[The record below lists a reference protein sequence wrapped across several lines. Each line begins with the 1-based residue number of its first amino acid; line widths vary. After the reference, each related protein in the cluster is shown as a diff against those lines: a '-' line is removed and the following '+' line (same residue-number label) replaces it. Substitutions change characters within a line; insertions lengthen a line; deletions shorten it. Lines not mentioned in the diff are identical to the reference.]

1 MDPSTAIARPDPLR
15 LYTFSLSHFSEKI
28 RWTLNASGLPFEEVP
43 WTPFFHV
50 PAALR
55 RGGKTTV
62 PILETTGVKVQDSTS
77 ILLWLER
84 NRVPFALLP
93 TEPAEREAAL
103 AAEARFDQA
112 GSHVVR
118 YVYSTVLDDAE
129 SVIRF
134 WTVDASP
141 RQARVIRRW
150 FPVLRWVFR
159 RKLRISASSVARS
172 REGIASS
179 VEWLESQGVPDR
191 PFLVGGR
198 LTVAD
203 LTAAAL
209 LAPLACP
216 DEHPIYGSARY
227 RAAIEPLARS
237 WQGGPAFTWV
247 RQMYRLHRGVWPRGP
262 EIRRAVEAG

>member
-1 MDPSTAIARPDPLR
+1 
-15 LYTFSLSHFSEKI
+15 
-28 RWTLNASGLPFEEVP
+28 
-43 WTPFFHV
+43 
-50 PAALR
+50 
-55 RGGKTTV
+55 
-62 PILETTGVKVQDSTS
+62 
-77 ILLWLER
+77 
-84 NRVPFALLP
+84 
-93 TEPAEREAAL
+93 
-103 AAEARFDQA
+103 
-112 GSHVVR
+112 
-118 YVYSTVLDDAE
+118 
-129 SVIRF
+129 
-134 WTVDASP
+134 
-141 RQARVIRRW
+141 
-150 FPVLRWVFR
+150 
-159 RKLRISASSVARS
+159 
-172 REGIASS
+172 